1 MSGSHSRQAP
11 HLTCDECQH
20 QLQDY
25 LDGTLARR
33 QSMRLFLHL
42 RECQACGNELERLQ
56 ALVGALENL
65 PAREPPADFD
75 TRILASVPY
84 EQYRAMAGIRAE
96 RVPVFLEPESL
107 PAWVRARAT
116 LIAGG
121 TVAVGGLAVRL
132 AAGAGDGVLAAV
144 AVGLAPLAAVGLQAA
159 ARRVVVGLR
168 QARQEG

>member
-25 LDGTLARR
+25 LDGSLARR

-42 RECQACGNELERLQ
+42 RDCEACGNELERLQ
-56 ALVGALENL
+56 ALVGALESL

-116 LIAGG
+116 LIAGA
-121 TVAVGGLAVRL
+121 TVATAGLAARL
-132 AAGAGDGVLAAV
+132 SGLMGETALVAV
-144 AVGLAPLAAVGLQAA
+144 VVGLAPLAAVGLQAA
-159 ARRVVVGLR
+159 ARRVVIGLR
-168 QARQEG
+168 QTRQEG

>member
-1 MSGSHSRQAP
+1 MSGSHSRKAP

-25 LDGTLARR
+25 LDGTMSRR
-33 QSMRLFLHL
+33 ESMRLFLHL
-42 RECQACGNELERLQ
+42 RDCAACGQELERLQ

-75 TRILASVPY
+75 ARILSAVPY
-84 EQYRAMAGIRAE
+84 EQYRAMAGIRAD
-96 RVPVFLEPESL
+96 RVPVFLEPETL

-116 LIAGG
+116 LVGG
-121 TVAVGGLAVRL
+121 ATVAAAGLAVRL
-132 AAGAGDGVLAAV
+132 AGLAGDAALIAV
-144 AVGLAPLAAVGLQAA
+144 AAGLAPLAAVGLQAL
-159 ARRVVVGLR
+159 ARRVVLGLR